1 MDDNRIKLEDIG
13 YSDFFKIKKESNSND
28 SLMPARIIAE
38 HKGGYIL
45 RNEASEFS
53 AKITGKMR
61 FDSSSREDYPSVGDW
76 VLINVT
82 NEEQAVI
89 REILPRQTIL
99 KRKLVGKSDAQIIAS
114 NIDIAFIVQSPD
126 RDYSLNRF
134 ERYISL
140 VKSGGIKPVIIL
152 NKTDLIDEA
161 ELERIIN
168 ELKERFKDTDIYT
181 VSAVSGKGILD
192 LRKDIKKRL
201 TYCFIGSS
209 GVGKSSIINVL
220 LGEDLIKTGEISA
233 YADRGKHVTTHRQLF
248 VLKEGGILI
257 DSPGMR
263 EIGLVD
269 SSAGVKNIFLEIYK
283 LMENCKFS
291 NCTHVHEPGCAVL
304 AAIKSGDLSEEK
316 YQNYLKLVKED
327 EYNTMSKFKKKE
339 KDYKF
344 GKHIKQVLKSKPK
357 KYE

>member
-13 YSDFFKIKKESNSND
+13 YSDFFKNKKESNSND

-45 RNEASEFS
+45 RNELSEFS
-53 AKITGKMR
+53 AKITGRMR
-61 FDSSSREDYPSVGDW
+61 FDSSSREDYPAVGDW
-76 VLINVT
+76 VLINII
-82 NEEQAVI
+82 NKEQAVI
-89 REILPRQTIL
+89 REVLSRRTIL
-99 KRKLVGKSDAQIIAS
+99 KRKFVGKSDAQVIAS
-114 NIDIAFIVQSPD
+114 NIDVTFIVQSPD

-152 NKTDLIDEA
+152 NKTDLIDKV

-168 ELKERFKDTDIYT
+168 ELKKRFKDTDIYT
-181 VSAVSGKGILD
+181 LSAVSGKGMSD
-192 LRKDIKKRL
+192 LKKDIKKRL

-220 LGEDLIKTGEISA
+220 LGSDLIKTGEISA

-248 VLKEGGILI
+248 VLEKGGLLI
-257 DSPGMR
+257 DTPGMR

-269 SSAGVKNIFLEIYK
+269 SDTGIKNVFTEIYELTEK
-283 LMENCKFS
+283 CKFS
-291 NCTHVHEPGCAVL
+291 NCTHIHEPGCAVL

-316 YQNYLKLVKED
+316 YQNYIKLAKED
-327 EYNTMSKFKKKE
+327 KYNTMSKLEKKE

-344 GKHIKQVLKSKPK
+344 GKYIKEVLKSNIK
-357 KYE
+357 KHK